1 MCSAIKKLHAKFRLS
16 FEKKKIIKKSISEM
30 SVIFLKY
37 SSGINTLFTTD
48 TIVDFLP
55 GMQLGSQK
63 YLFMDT
69 HCKYNIT
76 NPKRILICYPY
87 FLLFSLP
94 PTSQKIWK

>member
-16 FEKKKIIKKSISEM
+16 FGKKKKKSISEM
-30 SVIFLKY
+30 SLLFLKY

-69 HCKYNIT
+69 HCKYNTT
-76 NPKRILICYPY
+76 NPRRIFICYPY

-94 PTSQKIWK
+94 PTSQKIWN